1 MMKLFLVLLLS
12 TTSILVADCV
22 YGAKDKTK
30 YTRLDNN
37 SVVLQGGY
45 GGGILI
51 KTYCFI
57 YGSSEVQVLKDSFC
71 SHESAVLYIDGQVCD
86 ANQVTKI

>member
-1 MMKLFLVLLLS
+1 MKQLLLGLLLFTS
-12 TTSILVADCV
+12 SILVADCV
-22 YGAKDKTK
+22 NGAKDKTK
-30 YTRLDNN
+30 YTRLDSH

-45 GGGILI
+45 GSGILI

-57 YGSSEVQVLKDSFC
+57 YGSSEVQVLKDDFC
-71 SHESAVLYIDGQVCD
+71 SYESAVLYIDGNVCD